1 MQLFT
6 SALEFFYAFGRIS
19 NAINGP
25 INENN
30 LAIWSHWAGRWYWLS
45 SDLTSKT
52 NWRVGRGVG
61 QVVSLL
67 AFYSNDL
74 SSNPAEVYNFFCTI
88 DIEKNENKQ
97 KEAHLK
103 KQIDRSRV
111 ITNLSVG
118 VV

>member
-6 SALEFFYAFGRIS
+6 SALEFFLCFWVNFQCYKWPNI
-19 NAINGP
+19 
-25 INENN
+25 ENN

-61 QVVSLL
+61 QVVSML